1 MAKLFG
7 FSIEGDEKFP
17 PSVVSPVAPNDADGT
32 DYALTTGFFGSYV
45 DIEGVYRTEFDLI
58 KRYREMA
65 LHPEVDRAI
74 ENIVNEAIV
83 SDTNDSPVQI
93 ELSNLNASDG
103 IKDAI
108 RKEFKYILELL
119 DFDKKCHEIYRNWYI
134 DGRIYY
140 HKLIDVKNPEAGIQ
154 DLRYIDSM
162 KMRYVRQQ
170 KRLKK
175 SGIKSSYLGEQDP
188 MEFEFPEI
196 EEYFVYNPKTSY
208 PVGPPSAT
216 STGSEKGIKIAK
228 DSIVY
233 CWYRVNSDGVALE
246 VAEALKAE
254 KLIFLT
260 GSGSLPMNG
269 KKPAQLSVEEANDWL
284 KKKRGDLSGEI
295 ASKLEH
301 GLRACK
307 EGVSRAHILDG
318 LADDALLEELFSSE
332 GVGTMVYADE
342 YTEIRKALKKDV
354 RSIMR
359 LIGSSVAAEELA
371 KRTRTEV
378 AAAIGDYNV
387 FEIDGNMVGCV
398 AVHPLEGKVAEMGCL
413 FVASGHEN
421 SGIGRKLMLYAE
433 NRAKEMGMKKLL
445 ALSTQAFNYLQSK
458 GGFTEGTIEV
468 LPPDRKASYEA
479 SGRNSKI
486 LQKDL

>member
-1 MAKLFG
+1 MKAADLRGILTYIPSFRDKLFVL
-7 FSIEGDEKFP
+7 SVDSAVLEDERAASLFLDI
-17 PSVVSPVAPNDADGT
+17 SVLRSLNIRVVLVHGASARIKKIAMEMKVKASNLDGLGVTDEPTLRVSERAANSYSHDILQNLADADLRGAVT
-32 DYALTTGFFGSYV
+32 NAVIAHPAGILGGVDQQWTGRVERV
-45 DIEGVYRTEFDLI
+45 DTRFLETLLENGIIPVIPPMGV
-58 KRYREMA
+58 
-65 LHPEVDRAI
+65 
-74 ENIVNEAIV
+74 
-83 SDTNDSPVQI
+83 
-93 ELSNLNASDG
+93 DG
-103 IKDAI
+103 
-108 RKEFKYILELL
+108 
-119 DFDKKCHEIYRNWYI
+119 
-134 DGRIYY
+134 DGR
-140 HKLIDVKNPEAGIQ
+140 
-154 DLRYIDSM
+154 
-162 KMRYVRQQ
+162 
-170 KRLKK
+170 
-175 SGIKSSYLGEQDP
+175 
-188 MEFEFPEI
+188 
-196 EEYFVYNPKTSY
+196 T
-208 PVGPPSAT
+208 
-216 STGSEKGIKIAK
+216 
-228 DSIVY
+228 
-233 CWYRVNSDGVALE
+233 YRVNSDGVALE

-269 KKPAQLSVEEANDWL
+269 KKPAQLSVEEATEWL
-284 KKKRGDLSGEI
+284 KKKKGDLSGEI

-378 AAAIGDYNV
+378 AAAIGDYSV

-413 FVASGHEN
+413 FVASGYEN

-468 LPPDRKASYEA
+468 LPPERKASYEA

-486 LQKDL
+486 LIKDLS

>member
-1 MAKLFG
+1 VLVHGASARIKKMA
-7 FSIEGDEKFP
+7 
-17 PSVVSPVAPNDADGT
+17 
-32 DYALTTGFFGSYV
+32 
-45 DIEGVYRTEFDLI
+45 TEI
-58 KRYREMA
+58 KA
-65 LHPEVDRAI
+65 K
-74 ENIVNEAIV
+74 V
-83 SDTNDSPVQI
+83 SDLDGLGVTDEATLRVAERAANSYSHDILQNLADVDLRGAVTNAVIAHPAGILGGVDQLWTGRVERVDTRFLETLLENGIIPVI
-93 ELSNLNASDG
+93 PPMGVDG
-103 IKDAI
+103 
-108 RKEFKYILELL
+108 
-119 DFDKKCHEIYRNWYI
+119 
-134 DGRIYY
+134 DGR
-140 HKLIDVKNPEAGIQ
+140 
-154 DLRYIDSM
+154 
-162 KMRYVRQQ
+162 
-170 KRLKK
+170 
-175 SGIKSSYLGEQDP
+175 
-188 MEFEFPEI
+188 
-196 EEYFVYNPKTSY
+196 T
-208 PVGPPSAT
+208 
-216 STGSEKGIKIAK
+216 
-228 DSIVY
+228 
-233 CWYRVNSDGVALE
+233 YRVNSDGVALE

-269 KKPAQLSVEEANDWL
+269 KKPAQLSVEEATEWL
-284 KKKRGDLSGEI
+284 KKKKGELSGEM

-342 YTEIRKALKKDV
+342 YTEIRKAMKKDV

-359 LIGSSVAAEELA
+359 LIGSSVAAEELV

-378 AAAIGDYNV
+378 ASAISDYSV

-398 AVHPLEGKVAEMGCL
+398 ALHSLEGKMAEMGCL

-433 NRAKEMGMKKLL
+433 NRAKELGMKKLL

-458 GGFTEGTIEV
+458 GGFTEGAMEM
-468 LPPDRKASYEA
+468 LPAERRASYEA

-486 LQKDL
+486 LYKDLS